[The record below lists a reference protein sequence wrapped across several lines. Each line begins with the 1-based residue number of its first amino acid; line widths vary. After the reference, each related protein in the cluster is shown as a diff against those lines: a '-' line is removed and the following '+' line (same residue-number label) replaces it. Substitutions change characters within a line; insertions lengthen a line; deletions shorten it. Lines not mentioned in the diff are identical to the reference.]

1 MTTITGTNAITLLG
15 AAHTALR
22 TAVAGIPADG
32 WDLPTPCEHWNV
44 TQVLQHATGD
54 QIGFAAAITGGPW
67 PSEDPFQ
74 PSGRLTEDATTMLDR
89 ALDASAAAFATVDAD
104 AEQVPVPLPQGPLP
118 LWIAAGAAALD
129 AAVHAWDI
137 AVATGAPSPL
147 TASESAQLLTVAKQI
162 VEPLRA
168 YGAYAAALP
177 VAEDA
182 DGTAALLAY
191 LGRRADWA
199 PQA

>member
-54 QIGFAAAITGGPW
+54 QIGYAAAITGGPW

-74 PSGRLTEDATTMLDR
+74 PSGNIDGDAT
-89 ALDASAAAFATVDAD
+89 ALLEQALAASAAAFATVDAD

-118 LWIAAGAAALD
+118 LWVAAGACALD

-137 AVATGAPSPL
+137 AVATGRPSPL
-147 TASESAQLLTVAKQI
+147 TAQDAEQLLAVAKQI

-168 YGAYAAALP
+168 YGAYAAELP
-177 VAEDA
+177 VAADTDA
-182 DGTAALLAY
+182 TAVLLAY
-191 LGRRADWA
+191 LGRRPEWT
-199 PQA
+199 PQS

>member
-1 MTTITGTNAITLLG
+1 MTTITGTNAITLLN

-22 TAVAGIPADG
+22 TAVAQIPADG

-54 QIGFAAAITGGPW
+54 QIAYAAAIGVGPW

-74 PSGRLTEDATTMLDR
+74 PSGSIDGDAAALLEQALT
-89 ALDASAAAFATVDAD
+89 ASATAFATVDAD

-137 AVATGAPSPL
+137 AVATGRPSPL
-147 TASESAQLLTVAKQI
+147 TAQDAEQLLAVAKQI

-168 YGAYAAALP
+168 YGAYAPELPAPADAAP
-177 VAEDA
+177 
-182 DGTAALLAY
+182 TTTLLAY
-191 LGRRADWA
+191 LGRPAAWTPRT
-199 PQA
+199 